1 MILKYT
7 ITDVV
12 GQKATIKFSEVTVIT
27 RTNFPQT
34 KNEDTLESFH
44 VEIVYLNSRRTR
56 LVCSNDEYERLQMA
70 YDKYETW
77 LLENPTFEKTRI
89 DLSMLDHIL
98 QQTIVSS
105 SQSVLKVNDE
115 IQKGL
120 VDVNKKMNDNMVN
133 SDKNFTVR
141 VEGRMD
147 EISNQIL
154 KMQNVMETMIKAA
167 DVLNNFVPNDAAKYQ
182 TEIEKERKEIEND
195 VIEN

>member
-27 RTNFPQT
+27 RTNFPT
-34 KNEDTLESFH
+34 SKKDTDKDSFH

-56 LVCSNDEYERLQMA
+56 LVCHEQEYQKLQDA
-70 YDKYETW
+70 YDRYEKW

-105 SQSVLKVNDE
+105 SESVLKVNDE

-120 VDVNKKMNDNMVN
+120 VDVNEKMNKNMIN
-133 SDKNFTVR
+133 SDKNFTNR
-141 VEGRMD
+141 VETRMD
-147 EISNQIL
+147 EISEQIL
-154 KMQNVMETMIKAA
+154 QMKDVMNTMKEAA
-167 DVLNNFVPNDAAKYQ
+167 EVLNHFVPNDAAKYQ
-182 TEIEKERKEIEND
+182 TKIEKEKNQIAEEVNED
-195 VIEN
+195 